1 MCNFIHGTST
11 RSGDYRCESG
21 FVMKNE
27 CPEWAVR
34 IGAEVRLLAQEHR
47 CKLSYL
53 TSLLRKIDAR
63 EFATTSDDEGLV
75 QLVPVRSIG
84 SEKR

>member
-1 MCNFIHGTST
+1 
-11 RSGDYRCESG
+11 
-21 FVMKNE
+21 MKNE
-27 CPEWAVR
+27 CPEWAAR

-47 CKLSYL
+47 CELNYL
-53 TSLLRKIDAR
+53 TSLLRQIDAS
-63 EFATTSDDEGLV
+63 ELATTSDDEGLV